1 MTPDHKI
8 FAFIDFLL
16 NPRRHL
22 DWAAAHADGF
32 PAQFIPDR
40 FEKSHGTCGKGMGK
54 VIMRETES
62 DMNLTAAQR
71 SLV

>member
-62 DMNLTAAQR
+62 DMN
-71 SLV
+71 

>member
-1 MTPDHKI
+1 MTPDHRI

-40 FEKSHGTCGKGMGK
+40 FEKSHGTCGKGMGN

-62 DMNLTAAQR
+62 DMN
-71 SLV
+71 

>member
-1 MTPDHKI
+1 MTPDHRI

-32 PAQFIPDR
+32 PAQFIPDM
-40 FEKSHGTCGKGMGK
+40 FEKSHGTCGKGMRK

-62 DMNLTAAQR
+62 DMN
-71 SLV
+71 